1 VVATLQ
7 QLARRGEI
15 PAKIAGEAARKYAID
30 DVTAAPVGETG
41 GDS

>member
-1 VVATLQ
+1 MIATDLQKVV
-7 QLARRGEI
+7 ED
-15 PAKIAGEAARKYAID
+15 AARKYAID